1 MSNEFK
7 DRLKFARKKA
17 NMTQAQLAKAI
28 NTTQGNISDLESG
41 RNKSSTSTLQI
52 ASVLKVNP
60 TWLALG
66 NGNPDDGVMN
76 EQNLSVQMNSNTV
89 TNGSSLHQNID
100 AQRQLEEQMIRSGQ
114 QCTDI
119 VYYEHADLTQQSTI
133 AIAQGVINRVPDIL
147 RSPDELF
154 AFPMASQDMTPII
167 ASGSLVVADTKKA
180 RIPIYDGKIYALKMG
195 NLVRCFYLSQIS
207 ADEIRVYS
215 VTDKGGEVLKRAN
228 FDNKYQIMGGVVWWS
243 SFMEW

>member
-1 MSNEFK
+1 MS
-7 DRLKFARKKA
+7 DFAER
-17 NMTQAQLAKAI
+17 
-28 NTTQGNISDLESG
+28 
-41 RNKSSTSTLQI
+41 LQI
-52 ASVLKVNP
+52 AIKQAGLTPSKVATEIDLSAQAPQKWKKGQISLDTLIKIIELTGTDANWLLRGDKNP
-60 TWLALG
+60 TTT
-66 NGNPDDGVMN
+66 
-76 EQNLSVQMNSNTV
+76 QQKLSVQMNGNNV

-100 AQRQLEEQMIRSGQ
+100 TQRQLEEQMLKSGQ

-154 AFPMASQDMTPII
+154 AFPMVSQDMTPII

-180 RIPIYDGKIYALKMG
+180 SIPIYDGKIYALKMG
-195 NLVRCFYLSQIS
+195 SLVRCFYLSQVS
-207 ADEIRVYS
+207 ADEVKVHS
-215 VTDKGGEVLKRAN
+215 STDKNGEVLKRAD
-228 FDNKYQIMGGVVWWS
+228 FDSKYQIMGGVVWWS

>member
-1 MSNEFK
+1 MS
-7 DRLKFARKKA
+7 DFAER
-17 NMTQAQLAKAI
+17 
-28 NTTQGNISDLESG
+28 
-41 RNKSSTSTLQI
+41 LQI
-52 ASVLKVNP
+52 AIKQAGLTPSKVATEIDLSAQAPQKWKKGQISLDTLIKIIELTGTDANWLLRGDKAPIP
-60 TWLALG
+60 TH
-66 NGNPDDGVMN
+66 
-76 EQNLSVQMNSNTV
+76 QKLSVQMNGNTV

-154 AFPMASQDMTPII
+154 AFPMTSQDMTPII
-167 ASGSLVVADTKKA
+167 TGGSLVVVDIKKA

-207 ADEIRVYS
+207 ADEVKVYS
-215 VTDKGGEVLKRAN
+215 STDKNGEVLKRAD

>member
-1 MSNEFK
+1 MDIAEIRRENMLALIGEF
-7 DRLKFARKKA
+7 R
-17 NMTQAQLAKAI
+17 TQADFADKIGTPASYVSQLKK
-28 NTTQGNISDLESG
+28 GV
-41 RNKSSTSTLQI
+41 KSSGARVTMGNDLARQI
-52 ASVLKVNP
+52 EVKLKLP
-60 TWLALG
+60 YGYMDT
-66 NGNPDDGVMN
+66 
-76 EQNLSVQMNSNTV
+76 QHKLSVQMNGNTV
-89 TNGSSLHQNID
+89 TNGSSLHQNINT
-100 AQRQLEEQMIRSGQ
+100 QRCLEGQKLQPGQ

-119 VYYEHADLTQQSTI
+119 VYYEHADLAKISTF

-154 AFPMASQDMTPII
+154 AFPMVSQDMTPVI

-215 VTDKGGEVLKRAN
+215 MTDKNGEILKRTD

>member
-1 MSNEFK
+1 MSDFAE
-7 DRLKFARKKA
+7 RL
-17 NMTQAQLAKAI
+17 QLAIKQAGLTPSKVATEIDLSAQAPQKWKKGQISLDTLIKIIELTETDANWLLRGDKAPI
-28 NTTQGNISDLESG
+28 TTQQ
-41 RNKSSTSTLQI
+41 K
-52 ASVLKVNP
+52 
-60 TWLALG
+60 
-66 NGNPDDGVMN
+66 
-76 EQNLSVQMNSNTV
+76 LSVQMNGNTV

-100 AQRQLEEQMIRSGQ
+100 TQRQLEEQMIRSGQ

-154 AFPMASQDMTPII
+154 AFPMTSQDMTPII
-167 ASGSLVVADTKKA
+167 AGGSLVVVDIKKA

-215 VTDKGGEVLKRAN
+215 VTDKDGEVLKRAD